1 MRKGSTVSVAISV
14 LLAQSA
20 AVPTAVR
27 AQGNATILKPAEMEK
42 LMPATVFY
50 GGQSAT
56 TQLRNSGGVKFAD
69 GFFILA
75 SDVDTSGYSSAI
87 ATKYQAYFI
96 TEVPI
101 QIGGKKLGT
110 GVYGIGFIADNK
122 FVVTDVGAH
131 EVLTVDS
138 ATDANLKLPNPCNLS
153 LIRAE
158 DSGSTRGTGIFS
170 STVSSCIDRLT
181 FHRNAGRR
189 LSSDPMDAPL
199 LAGWR

>member
-1 MRKGSTVSVAISV
+1 MKMRKGLTVSIAISV
-14 LLAQSA
+14 LLA
-20 AVPTAVR
+20 AVVATVPAAVR
-27 AQGNATILKPAEMEK
+27 AQGNATVLKPAEMEK

-50 GGQSAT
+50 RGQTAT

-101 QIGGKKLGT
+101 QVGGKKLGT

-131 EVLTVDS
+131 EVLTADS
-138 ATDANLKLPNPCNLS
+138 AIDANLKLPRPLQ
-153 LIRAE
+153 IVA
-158 DSGSTRGTGIFS
+158 DPSGGFRIY
-170 STVSSCIDRLT
+170 
-181 FHRNAGRR
+181 AGRR
-189 LSSDPMDAPL
+189 YIVFS
-199 LAGWR
+199 R